1 MPQVM
6 GHQQNKQIDIN
17 VLLTRSFQRMEKCGR
32 INKLAEKKLNNEK
45 GYMLKCQEHVEKV
58 VDKQV
63 EAVVDEITHY
73 DLLKS
78 KQVRPLVVVDSVI
91 QIPKIKRHKEKV
103 SEEQP
108 KEIKEKPGNIQ
119 GKQNELIAFK

>member
-1 MPQVM
+1 M
-6 GHQQNKQIDIN
+6 GHQQNKQVDIN

-45 GYMLKCQEHVEKV
+45 DFMEKCKEHIEKLA
-58 VDKQV
+58 DRQV
-63 EAVVDEITHY
+63 EEVINEITYY

-91 QIPKIKRHKEKV
+91 QFPKIKRHKEQIIEEK
-103 SEEQP
+103 SKERKEEQ
-108 KEIKEKPGNIQ
+108 GNTSRK
-119 GKQNELIAFK
+119 GKL

>member
-6 GHQQNKQIDIN
+6 GHQQNKQVDIN

-45 GYMLKCQEHVEKV
+45 DFMEKCKEHIEKLA
-58 VDKQV
+58 DRQV
-63 EAVVDEITHY
+63 EEVINEITYY

-91 QIPKIKRHKEKV
+91 QFPKIKRHKEQIIEEK
-103 SEEQP
+103 SKERKEEQ
-108 KEIKEKPGNIQ
+108 GNTSRK
-119 GKQNELIAFK
+119 GKL